1 MFRQFASTQSCSVTL
16 LIRGAALQLILL
28 QIAAGSIPPVHLGR
42 VWPAACRLLQ
52 CGLCIFNAPRKL
64 NMLVLDKTAAVILLA
79 SYSCSVAHYCVFAP
93 CYVELQSADMQQ
105 YLATN

>member
-1 MFRQFASTQSCSVTL
+1 MFRQFASTQNCSVTL

-28 QIAAGSIPPVHLGR
+28 QIAAGSIPPAHLGR

-64 NMLVLDKTAAVILLA
+64 NMLDKNAAVILLA
-79 SYSCSVAHYCVFAP
+79 SNSCSVAHNCVFAP
-93 CYVELQSADMQQ
+93 CYVECRHAGSI
-105 YLATN
+105 

>member
-64 NMLVLDKTAAVILLA
+64 NMLDKTAAVILLA
-79 SYSCSVAHYCVFAP
+79 ALWLTIVCLRLV
-93 CYVELQSADMQQ
+93 M
-105 YLATN
+105 